1 MLDLARP
8 RPRGHKINPS
18 PGAFP
23 LCRNGRRPKPF
34 TSTESVATSLKVRF
48 SLTQSTRGS
57 RRHHRQLTARTATV
71 GPEGQERFS
80 YAIPRCPRARAPPKP
95 RGFPRP
101 DPALISGLGV
111 RPLLEVI
118 RA

>member
-48 SLTQSTRGS
+48 SLTQSMWARVTEVRNGA
-57 RRHHRQLTARTATV
+57 RRPV
-71 GPEGQERFS
+71 PEPQPE
-80 YAIPRCPRARAPPKP
+80 
-95 RGFPRP
+95 
-101 DPALISGLGV
+101 
-111 RPLLEVI
+111 RPLSVQSGDLRQADRQGARCADGGHLKSDGLRQTTADVCSQLHC
-118 RA
+118 

>member
-34 TSTESVATSLKVRF
+34 TSTESVATSLKVHF
-48 SLTQSTRGS
+48 SLTQSMWARVTEVRNGA
-57 RRHHRQLTARTATV
+57 TARAR
-71 GPEGQERFS
+71 GPS
-80 YAIPRCPRARAPPKP
+80 RAM
-95 RGFPRP
+95 
-101 DPALISGLGV
+101 V
-111 RPLLEVI
+111 Q
-118 RA
+118 

>member
-48 SLTQSTRGS
+48 SLTR
-57 RRHHRQLTARTATV
+57 L
-71 GPEGQERFS
+71 
-80 YAIPRCPRARAPPKP
+80 
-95 RGFPRP
+95 RP
-101 DPALISGLGV
+101 FDPAFCDF
-111 RPLLEVI
+111 R
-118 RA
+118 RASD